1 MCLAHHI
8 SVTCPQISNCAA
20 VKKHNARICRN
31 FRKIVI
37 YGVKKDMDKEKR
49 KALKEAYAN
58 RRPDMGIVC
67 WKSGDSMWIAKSKD
81 VKADFNGTSF
91 QLKLGSW
98 PNREMQSAY
107 NSDPDSF
114 EWVLLKK
121 LDYEEPDENHDD
133 DLELLYLEFADKYP
147 AAKPMKRGKR

>member
-1 MCLAHHI
+1 
-8 SVTCPQISNCAA
+8 
-20 VKKHNARICRN
+20 
-31 FRKIVI
+31 
-37 YGVKKDMDKEKR
+37 MDKEKR

-107 NSDPDSF
+107 NADPDSF

-133 DLELLYLEFADKYP
+133 DLELLYLEVADKYP
-147 AAKPMKRGKR
+147 TAKPMKRGKM